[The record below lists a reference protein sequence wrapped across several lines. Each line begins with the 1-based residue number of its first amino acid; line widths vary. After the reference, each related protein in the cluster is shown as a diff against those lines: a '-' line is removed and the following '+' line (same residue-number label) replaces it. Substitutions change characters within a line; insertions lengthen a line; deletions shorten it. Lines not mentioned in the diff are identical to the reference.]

1 MVIVPKGQHNIR
13 ICVDMSGANKAI
25 TRTRYPTPTIDDLL
39 AKLKG
44 SKIFTN
50 PKKTSVLHQ
59 IELDED
65 SFITAFQ
72 SDVSIKI
79 FKRLAF
85 GVNSTAKK
93 FQHAL
98 QTT

>member
-1 MVIVPKGQHNIR
+1 
-13 ICVDMSGANKAI
+13 MSGANKAI
-25 TRTRYPTPTIDDLL
+25 TRTRYPTPTIDDLR

-79 FKRLAF
+79 FKRLTF